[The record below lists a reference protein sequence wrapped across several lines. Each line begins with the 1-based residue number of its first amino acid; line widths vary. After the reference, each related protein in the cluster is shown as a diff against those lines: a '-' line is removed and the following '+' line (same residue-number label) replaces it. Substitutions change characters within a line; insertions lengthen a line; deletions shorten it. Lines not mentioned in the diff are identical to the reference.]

1 MKELSQQERRKQVYM
16 KSLSDAVAKSA
27 RNQKLADLFKAK
39 HQQEHFANALNI
51 HSTMSVMDLLKG
63 DSMGTD
69 QDEITRM
76 ETSGNL
82 TKVMD
87 DETADEFWQMIG
99 DNEVFVETLN
109 SNWRDLYNKL
119 MVKFSD

>member
-1 MKELSQQERRKQVYM
+1 MKELSQQETHKQVYM
-16 KSLSDAVAKSA
+16 KSLSDAVAESA

-39 HQQEHFANALNI
+39 HQQEQFADALNI
-51 HSTMSVMDLLKG
+51 HSQMSIMDLLKG

-76 ETSGNL
+76 ETLRNL

-87 DETADEFWQMIG
+87 NKTA
-99 DNEVFVETLN
+99 NEL
-109 SNWRDLYNKL
+109 
-119 MVKFSD
+119 